1 MRHAPDAHR
10 QRGKHHG
17 AVPRYP
23 QPPAESTPE
32 KAMRFIQTAQQVAGV
47 AHSIYQA
54 GRFVAPYVSAAAAV
68 L

>member
-1 MRHAPDAHR
+1 MRHAPDAHW
-10 QRGKHHG
+10 QRGRHG
-17 AVPRYP
+17 VAPRHP

-32 KAMRFIQTAQQVAGV
+32 KAMRYIQAAQQVAGV

-54 GRFVAPYVSAAAAV
+54 GRFVAPYVASAAAV

>member
-1 MRHAPDAHR
+1 MRHALDAHW
-10 QRGKHHG
+10 QRGRHG
-17 AVPRYP
+17 VVPRHP

-32 KAMRFIQTAQQVAGV
+32 KILRFTQTAQQVAGV

-54 GRFVAPYVSAAAAV
+54 GRFVAPYVASAAAA